1 MQKILTKQ
9 NFSAD
14 FLHISQKK
22 SYNYTDILTTN
33 MTKLGEYLDKKAVNK
48 AQISRRTGLSKQR
61 VSELSTNVTSK
72 LRADELYLIALSIEV
87 NPCDLLDFVC
97 GGFEV
102 EEGGLTCPLQAF
114 RFTISLTK
122 LIND

>member
-1 MQKILTKQ
+1 
-9 NFSAD
+9 
-14 FLHISQKK
+14 
-22 SYNYTDILTTN
+22 

-97 GGFEV
+97 GD
-102 EEGGLTCPLQAF
+102 L
-114 RFTISLTK
+114 K
-122 LIND
+122 LKKED